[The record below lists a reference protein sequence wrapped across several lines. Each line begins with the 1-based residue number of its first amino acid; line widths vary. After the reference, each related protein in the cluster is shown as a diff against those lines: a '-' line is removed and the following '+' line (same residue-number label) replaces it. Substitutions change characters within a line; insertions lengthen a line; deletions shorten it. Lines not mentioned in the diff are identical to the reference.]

1 MSDNDNDVNLK
12 FLSPAN
18 YSRHQESHFTK
29 ASGCSFLTALGKS
42 SYGRGLATD
51 SLFIATMVYFIRKS
65 YMYICIGNSMMFVVI
80 FGINTTRDI
89 SKL

>member
-1 MSDNDNDVNLK
+1 MVIIFNRRNIFISVSDNDNDVNLK

-42 SYGRGLATD
+42 SYGRG
-51 SLFIATMVYFIRKS
+51 
-65 YMYICIGNSMMFVVI
+65 
-80 FGINTTRDI
+80 
-89 SKL
+89 